1 MLIQII
7 SCLFEWNLTGRFL
20 SRDHISCFW
29 SNIVQAYNCRT
40 KCWPSTFLSID
51 CITNSNFQL
60 ICCPIIGWKTC
71 WMPKLFHTSV
81 RLYPSAK
88 EYKEEGQCAQK
99 GGRMLVFVICG
110 FIENFLTN
118 SYFILHIHQV
128 KGFEMRHYR
137 YLHFNFSVRYS

>member
-60 ICCPIIGWKTC
+60 ICCPTLLGDVPVKFIGN
-71 WMPKLFHTSV
+71 
-81 RLYPSAK
+81 Y
-88 EYKEEGQCAQK
+88 
-99 GGRMLVFVICG
+99 FVT
-110 FIENFLTN
+110 F
-118 SYFILHIHQV
+118 V
-128 KGFEMRHYR
+128 
-137 YLHFNFSVRYS
+137 